1 MGRHTGYHA
10 GDGRLSQNRQFPVR
24 QHPRVHPAQGGK
36 AQKAL
41 LVAGNDKADL
51 IQVGIQEQPGRI
63 LLSAAAHSH
72 YAAHLVNLHLVHDR
86 PQQLC
91 RGLCHGALKPAGCA
105 NGAQTGQCLFV
116 IQGVPPYSWLTSSL
130 NFLPRSIKFLKWSK
144 AAQAGDS
151 TTTSPALA
159 LSRASPTAAARS
171 SAITISMPLFG

>member
-1 MGRHTGYHA
+1 MPDTDDNETKSPSTGTDEIQSEVA
-10 GDGRLSQNRQFPVR
+10 DSDTPPRSTAATGSEPDGENEQNATPDTAKDGKDARDGNGDANRDTDGTDGEWVKP
-24 QHPRVHPAQGGK
+24 
-36 AQKAL
+36 
-41 LVAGNDKADL
+41 
-51 IQVGIQEQPGRI
+51 I
-63 LLSAAAHSH
+63 
-72 YAAHLVNLHLVHDR
+72 VHDR

-144 AAQAGDS
+144 AAQAGDN